1 MKISRQEVEHVARL
15 AQLNLSDEELGSM
28 TQQLDGLLAYFDQL
42 AKVDT
47 AGVVPTTHTFNKTNA
62 FREDCVSPSLPSD
75 QALANAPQAQ
85 GDTFQVPRVI

>member
-15 AQLNLSDEELGSM
+15 AQLNLSEEELGSM
-28 TQQLDGLLAYFDQL
+28 TEQLDGILAYFDQL

-47 AGVVPTTHTFNKTNA
+47 TGVVPTTHTFTKTNA
-62 FREDCVSPSLPSD
+62 FREDCVIPSLPSGE
-75 QALANAPQAQ
+75 ALANAPQAQ